1 MRRSRS
7 IPGAA
12 FGASAYFLWGL
23 FPAFFGL
30 LAFASPGE
38 VVAQRIVWTL
48 VVVLA
53 ALALSGRIRE
63 LRGIGGRVWRLAAVA
78 SAAIALNWGVYVY
91 GVISGHVVECAL
103 GYFIN
108 PLVTVAFGVVIF
120 RERLTGAQW
129 GALALGAGAVAVLTV
144 DYGRPPV
151 IALALACSFATY
163 GLVKKV
169 IPLDALRGIAAEGI
183 VAAPFALAFA
193 VALAITGHSEF
204 TSGPAHTALMA
215 ATGPVTLV
223 PLLLFAVAA
232 QRVALSTMGLLQYL
246 TPALQMAWGVAVA
259 HEPMPA
265 SRWAGF
271 ALIWAAL
278 AIFTTEALLRAR
290 RARRTSPDAI
300 TASGPPASETR
311 TTL

>member
-1 MRRSRS
+1 
-7 IPGAA
+7 
-12 FGASAYFLWGL
+12 
-23 FPAFFGL
+23 
-30 LAFASPGE
+30 
-38 VVAQRIVWTL
+38 
-48 VVVLA
+48 
-53 ALALSGRIRE
+53 
-63 LRGIGGRVWRLAAVA
+63 
-78 SAAIALNWGVYVY
+78 
-91 GVISGHVVECAL
+91 
-103 GYFIN
+103 
-108 PLVTVAFGVVIF
+108 
-120 RERLTGAQW
+120 
-129 GALALGAGAVAVLTV
+129 
-144 DYGRPPV
+144 
-151 IALALACSFATY
+151 
-163 GLVKKV
+163 V

-204 TSGPAHTALMA
+204 ASGPAHTALMA

-290 RARRTSPDAI
+290 RARRTSRGA
-300 TASGPPASETR
+300 TTTGPPASETR